1 MLCNSDQRDLK
12 LGIVDQRATAEK
24 ERRSMENRAKQSR
37 SKLTHQEEKVV
48 GHVGLI
54 MLASEIEPAVANH

>member
-54 MLASEIEPAVANH
+54 E